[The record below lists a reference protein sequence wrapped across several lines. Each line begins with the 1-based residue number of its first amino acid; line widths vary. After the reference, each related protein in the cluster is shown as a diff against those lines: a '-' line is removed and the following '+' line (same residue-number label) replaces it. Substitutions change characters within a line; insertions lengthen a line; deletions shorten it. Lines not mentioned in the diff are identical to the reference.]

1 MCGYIGKFSKKPID
15 YKHMD
20 VCNELQICRGPDEKK
35 LVTDTVSN
43 IFDSKNNNYFSFVFN
58 RLRIL
63 DFSEYSSQPMFSK
76 EFNSSIM
83 FNGEIYNYIELR
95 KQLLT
100 KGYRFRTHSDT
111 EVLLNMFIEYGSE
124 MLNMLNGIFAFAIFD
139 KKSKQLFLARDHF
152 GVKPLYFFSKNNF
165 FVFASE
171 IKGILAHPKVKF
183 HINQEK
189 LR

>member
-83 FNGEIYNYIELR
+83 FNGEIYNHSELR
-95 KQLLT
+95 TYLEQQ
-100 KGYRFRTHSDT
+100 GINFYSDHSDT
-111 EVLLNMFIEYGSE
+111 EVLLNSYIYWGEEFVNKYCKDECDCC
-124 MLNMLNGIFAFAIFD
+124 NQPV
-139 KKSKQLFLARDHF
+139 KKKKKKKWKRRLQLVESL
-152 GVKPLYFFSKNNF
+152 
-165 FVFASE
+165 
-171 IKGILAHPKVKF
+171 
-183 HINQEK
+183 
-189 LR
+189 